1 MQAAVFLVKMVR
13 TTRKRAKIDT
23 QASQAVAMADRS
35 SSDTAKLK
43 TSNAGSDSKKSRTI
57 SKKAKLNEDPSSPVS
72 AGATQATNKPGPLTE
87 SKSRSRSKPAGA
99 STIAKFQDE
108 DDFVQFEVEGE
119 EAFTSDGELDS
130 SDSETEGA
138 QDTAEEVESVQD
150 EEVILN
156 TSSQESHHSNNNAT
170 VAMDEDEAE
179 LESVVSWQVHKNRGQ
194 HKAPPLRPS
203 MEQKLDTLTNAV
215 VAMQDMM
222 KQQGILPSG
231 NTSKR
236 KVKQDKVVRV
246 QSPHRDDSVTTIY
259 QNALQKGDEDTADC
273 LRGVPETLKR
283 ISTSSEEINTSDELV
298 DLEFNDRLFLGQ
310 ERAGP
315 LDASD
320 DRWALQRPMVQVANQ
335 VTE

>member
-1 MQAAVFLVKMVR
+1 M
-13 TTRKRAKIDT
+13 TRKRAKIDT
-23 QASQAVAMADRS
+23 QASQAVAMADHS
-35 SSDTAKLK
+35 SNDTVKLK
-43 TSNAGSDSKKSRTI
+43 TSNVGSDSKRSRTT
-57 SKKAKLNEDPSSPVS
+57 SKKSKLNEDPSSPVR
-72 AGATQATNKPGPLTE
+72 AGATTQGAIKPGPSTE

-99 STIAKFQDE
+99 STVAKFQDE

-130 SDSETEGA
+130 SDSETEEA

-156 TSSQESHHSNNNAT
+156 TSSQESHHANNNAT

-179 LESVVSWQVHKNRGQ
+179 PESVVSRRVNKNKRQ
-194 HKAPPLRPS
+194 HKVAPHHPS
-203 MEQKLDTLTNAV
+203 MEQKWDTLTNAV

-231 NTSKR
+231 NTSKH
-236 KVKQDKVVRV
+236 KAKHGKVVRV
-246 QSPHRDDSVTTIY
+246 QSPRRDNLVTTIY
-259 QNALQKGDEDTADC
+259 QNALQKGDDDTADHFG
-273 LRGVPETLKR
+273 GVQETLKR
-283 ISTSSEEINTSDELV
+283 ISTSSEEINTSDELF

-315 LDASD
+315 SDASD
-320 DRWALQRPMVQVANQ
+320 DRRALQWPMVQVANQ
-335 VTE
+335 ATE